1 MSQRH
6 FLLATYGSLG
16 AVLAGLILLN
26 PNRFTSID
34 SAYYLQSAANLM
46 AGRGYVIT
54 EQGEL
59 IWNGIFPIGYS
70 ALIAIVSGLTGLP
83 ILAASKLVNFAAI
96 GAYGYCWIRRLD
108 IVQAVWVLSIWALG
122 SFLKIAVYTWSE
134 TVFLVLLAEWVWGIH
149 QFLLKPIASRAF
161 ALLLIGYS
169 LFLIRY
175 AGGFVFGITGL
186 LAILL
191 WFFPRQTQP
200 LLRSFP
206 TRLISLKL
214 LLITLI
220 GLCGLSV
227 YFWINQQFSG
237 SYFGGERFVS
247 TESAFELTRMFVWAL
262 LNECLLIRDFVPTD
276 STKLAWVG
284 LVLQVILFSTAYRK
298 LRRNQLP
305 SEKTPQLNRLSGL
318 FILTACLYL
327 LTLFSLR
334 IMSPFSPPNLRLMAP
349 FTFCFLVASLLWIGQ
364 WPLRWQKNLLPYW
377 VALLACSWLQLLP
390 QADLFH
396 KISLLLN
403 Q

>member
-16 AVLAGLILLN
+16 AVMASLILLN

-34 SAYYLQSAANLM
+34 SGYYLQSAANLL

-54 EQGEL
+54 EEGEL

-70 ALIAIVSGLTGLP
+70 ALIAIVSSLTGLP
-83 ILAASKLVNFAAI
+83 ILVASKLVNFAAI
-96 GAYGYCWIRRLD
+96 GTYGYCWTRRLA
-108 IVQAVWVLSIWALG
+108 IAQAVWVLSIWALG

-134 TVFLVLLAEWVWGIH
+134 TVFLVLLAEWVWAFH
-149 QFLLKPIASRAF
+149 QFLLKPIVSRV
-161 ALLLIGYS
+161 LVLSLIGYS

-175 AGGFVFGITGL
+175 VGGFVFGITGL
-186 LAILL
+186 LAMLL
-191 WFFPRQTQP
+191 RFFPRQTQP
-200 LLRSFP
+200 RLGSLPARS
-206 TRLISLKL
+206 ISPKL

-220 GLCGLSV
+220 GLSGLSV
-227 YFWINQQFSG
+227 YFWINQQLSG

-247 TESAFELTRMFVWAL
+247 TESAFELTRIFAWAL
-262 LNECLLIRDFVPTD
+262 LNECLLIRDFAPTD

-284 LVLQVILFSTAYRK
+284 LAIQVILFSTAYRK

-305 SEKTPQLNRLSGL
+305 NEKAPQLNRLSGL

-334 IMSPFSPPNLRLMAP
+334 TMSPFSNPNLRLMAP
-349 FTFCFLVASLLWIGQ
+349 FTFCFLMASLLWIGQ
-364 WPLRWQKNLLPYW
+364 WPVRWQKNLLPYW
-377 VALLACSWLQLLP
+377 LALLACSWLQLLP
-390 QADLFH
+390 QADLLH